1 MSVATMAPATPL
13 VLRDGT
19 AVEVRAMQP
28 SDTDRLRRFHGTLSP
43 ETTYLRFFSFHP
55 ELSAQEVH
63 RFTHVDHRDRE
74 AVVAVAAGEIV
85 AVGRFDRE
93 PDGASA
99 EVAFVVADAWQ
110 GRGLGSVLFA
120 HLADQA
126 RDIGI
131 ERFTAQ
137 TLAHNHRMLRV
148 FQRSGH
154 PVTTR
159 TAGGVVDVQV
169 DLLRPR
175 AASPRPAVF
184 AHPGRDL
191 RGPQSGTFDPGRVAR
206 IDRPSHR

>member
-1 MSVATMAPATPL
+1 MSLATTARATPL

-19 AVEVRAMQP
+19 PVELRPMQP
-28 SDTDRLRRFHGTLSP
+28 SDADRLRRFHGTLSP

-74 AVVAVAAGEIV
+74 AVVAVVGGEIV

-93 PDGASA
+93 RGGASA

-110 GRGLGSVLFA
+110 GRGLGSLLFA
-120 HLADQA
+120 HLAERA
-126 RDIGI
+126 RDVGV

-148 FQRSGH
+148 LTRSGR
-154 PVTTR
+154 PYTTR
-159 TAGGVVDVQV
+159 ASGGVVDVEI
-169 DLLRPR
+169 DL
-175 AASPRPAVF
+175 
-184 AHPGRDL
+184 
-191 RGPQSGTFDPGRVAR
+191 VAM
-206 IDRPSHR
+206 